1 MTDDRR
7 DGPAADAFRRARSQ
21 WLEGRIRELSAVLET
36 TAPGLYRLLPAD
48 LGDPRTA
55 AAVTLARIAA
65 DEARAQPVAES
76 VGWLERL
83 IPGGY
88 RHDLAADVR
97 EVRSLIADSGE
108 AALWAWNVE
117 GWEELLLWW
126 WRRHQPRTGDPE
138 RDFAEWR
145 ARWSAE
151 VPWNGDIDRPE
162 RAPRRHGRA
171 LVTPAEFLAREPEPL
186 RLLARAVMSA
196 PSAVAAVED
205 AVLLREEHLQGAGH
219 LRWLAEQQAVVE
231 QAEAWRRAQQKT
243 GSEATRAFL
252 AELSEAVKRYMSLV
266 LQPVTDA
273 LSACERALLHDS
285 RPGPRR
291 TAADYLETFLDWYE
305 QPDVDAWD
313 DDLGHDLAREARQ
326 RHERHETTWQGMLG
340 TIPVWYHIVR
350 SPQERA
356 AALAYSGRPSASVV
370 RVRTGDTE
378 ASTGFDLWDAEM
390 WDEETGGQDEEAA
403 DWYPEPGVV
412 VRCAPYDASGLC
424 ALLAVAQLGHA
435 RLEFLVPRADGGIGR
450 LRTVRARVR
459 RDDADAWRRW
469 VLTSL
474 ARLAPDPEDLADLIA
489 GPGEGGAG
497 EGREREQD
505 ATGWGAAGPGA
516 TGRGGDDPGATG
528 RGAAGPGAPGS
539 GGSGSDGPGPD
550 GPGPGGPDS
559 DGSGPGAAGASR
571 RAMSPELL
579 TKVKALL
586 RKAEDPGATQE
597 ESRAFLDKAMELMA
611 KYGIE
616 RAMLDEVGESARPTD
631 RMIDVHPPYAKE
643 VRRLLSRIAQE
654 MRCQSV
660 LVDTRDNRRRLHLFG
675 YESDIQASELLF
687 ASLRLQMLAGADDAG
702 RRHRPAG
709 EDARAYKRS
718 WMLGFIREVTARIG
732 AAQRAASEAADQGAA
747 DGGTHPSGR
756 SVELV
761 LAHRS
766 AEVEAQL
773 HQRYPKLGQAR
784 PTKFKGSGYWQG
796 IADGRLADIGGPTF
810 AEGEADPELTH

>member
-7 DGPAADAFRRARSQ
+7 DGPAAEAFRRARSQ
-21 WLEGRIRELSAVLET
+21 WLEGRIRELAAVLET
-36 TAPGLYRLLPAD
+36 TAPRLYRLLPAD

-108 AALWAWNVE
+108 PALWAWNAE
-117 GWEELLLWW
+117 GWEEMLLWW
-126 WRRHQPRTGDPE
+126 WRRHQPGTGDPE
-138 RDFAEWR
+138 RDVAEWR

-162 RAPRRHGRA
+162 WAPRRHGRA
-171 LVTPAEFLAREPEPL
+171 LVAPAEFLAREPEPL

-252 AELSEAVKRYMSLV
+252 AELAEAVERYVSLV
-266 LQPVTDA
+266 LRPVIDA

-285 RPGPRR
+285 RPGARR

-305 QPDVDAWD
+305 QPDVDAWND
-313 DDLGHDLAREARQ
+313 DDLGHDLAWEARE

-356 AALAYSGRPSASVV
+356 AALAYSGRPSTSVV
-370 RVRTGDTE
+370 RVRTGDAE
-378 ASTGFDLWDAEM
+378 ASTGFDLWDEEM
-390 WDEETGGQDEEAA
+390 WDQDEEDA
-403 DWYPEPGVV
+403 DWYPEPGIV
-412 VRCAPYDASGLC
+412 VRCEPYDAPGLC
-424 ALLAVAQLGHA
+424 ALLAVAQLGHV
-435 RLEFLVPRADGGIGR
+435 RIEFLVPRADGGIGR

-459 RDDADAWRRW
+459 RGDADAWRRW
-469 VLTSL
+469 ALTSL
-474 ARLAPDPEDLADLIA
+474 AELAPDPEDLADLIS
-489 GPGEGGAG
+489 GSGEGGAG
-497 EGREREQD
+497 GREEREQD
-505 ATGWGAAGPGA
+505 AAGPGTPGPDA
-516 TGRGGDDPGATG
+516 PDPDAPGPDAP
-528 RGAAGPGAPGS
+528 GPGAPGA
-539 GGSGSDGPGPD
+539 G
-550 GPGPGGPDS
+550 
-559 DGSGPGAAGASR
+559 GSGPGAADASR

-616 RAMLDEVGESARPTD
+616 RAMLDEVGESVRPTD
-631 RMIDVHPPYAKE
+631 RMVDVQPPYAKE

-675 YESDIQASELLF
+675 YESDIQASEVLF

-732 AAQRAASEAADQGAA
+732 AAQRAASEAADQGAADQGAA

-796 IADGRLADIGGPTF
+796 IADGRLADIGGPVF